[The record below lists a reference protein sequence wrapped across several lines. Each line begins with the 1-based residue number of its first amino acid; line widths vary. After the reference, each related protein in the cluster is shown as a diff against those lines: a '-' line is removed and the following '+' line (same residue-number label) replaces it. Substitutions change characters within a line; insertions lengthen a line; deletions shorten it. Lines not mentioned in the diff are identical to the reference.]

1 MMNNSNVK
9 KKANLWDSVVDIEPT
24 GVIYNVPASRIEA
37 FVDDYLR
44 GRGITQIN
52 KVYVKSNK
60 SGSVINP
67 NDINVYLFLPIN
79 SPVIK
84 TSSKSIP
91 EKLRNKLD
99 NIGVGITNEFRET
112 LIPIAGK
119 NIDIGRSNGDVY
131 VKLNLPLILALMFAV
146 DKSTQ
151 TIGIIGVSGGNE
163 SIFQVV
169 KQINIGGNKHTNND
183 DKYDRIVRN
192 INHR

>member
-24 GVIYNVPASRIEA
+24 GVIYNVPASRIET

-99 NIGVGITNEFRET
+99 NIGVGITNEFRES

-169 KQINIGGNKHTNND
+169 KQINIGGNKNTNND